1 MLGGE
6 IWEQLWVQIWGE
18 LDQQLAICASFTAL
32 SGHHNHCVPHSL
44 WHGTMNTTPSRM
56 TRGHWPLNTIRA
68 NTKTTGNT
76 ANSSNQLYQDPPL
89 TTLTLAQPQPRP
101 LPSLASPGH
110 FPKITINKSATIYLP
125 PLQSSPAT
133 NTLIAVLPSTTII
146 ILPRK
151 PSLWNLPVLQPHHP
165 PPQSTPSRQSRVR
178 PSCK

>member
-1 MLGGE
+1 MCLRIFPTMLGGE

-32 SGHHNHCVPHSL
+32 SGHHNHCTTLALAPRTPH
-44 WHGTMNTTPSRM
+44 HRE
-56 TRGHWPLNTIRA
+56 WPLTTMRA
-68 NTKTTGNT
+68 NAETTGNT

-110 FPKITINKSATIYLP
+110 FPKITTNKSATIYLP

-151 PSLWNLPVLQPHHP
+151 PSLWNLRVLKPHHP
-165 PPQSTPSRQSRVR
+165 PPSIHSLASKSSQA
-178 PSCK
+178 